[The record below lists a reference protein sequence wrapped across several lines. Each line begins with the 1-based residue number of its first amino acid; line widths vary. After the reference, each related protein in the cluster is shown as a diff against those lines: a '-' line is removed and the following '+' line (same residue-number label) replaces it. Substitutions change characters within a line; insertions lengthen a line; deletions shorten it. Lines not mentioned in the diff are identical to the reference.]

1 MRQPGRGTIMSTM
14 SREDTP
20 PSSNGTAD
28 GTITAE
34 VARALVENHRA
45 FLGFLERRIG
55 DRELARDVLQEA
67 FLRGFEKLSTLR
79 DDEAATA
86 WFYRMLR
93 NAVVDVR
100 RRRRTSERALDAFEA
115 ELLGASEAPPETRNA
130 VCACVARLAATLKPE
145 YRDALQSV
153 EVDGLPV
160 KEYAVK
166 AGITASNAGVRV
178 FRAREALR
186 RQVARSCGTCATHG
200 CVDCTCGSAGA
211 QSQAPT
217 DGV

>member
-1 MRQPGRGTIMSTM
+1 MSTM
-14 SREDTP
+14 SHEDSL
-20 PSSNGTAD
+20 PSSTDAAD
-28 GTITAE
+28 GTINAE

-67 FLRGFEKLSTLR
+67 FLRGFEKLGTLR

-100 RRRRTSERALDAFEA
+100 RRRAASERALDAFEA
-115 ELLGASEAPPETRNA
+115 ELVGASEPPPETRTA

-145 YRDALQSV
+145 YRDVLQSV
-153 EVDGLPV
+153 EVEGRPV
-160 KEYAVK
+160 KEYAAK

-186 RQVARSCGTCATHG
+186 RQVVRSCGTCATHG
-200 CVDCTCGSAGA
+200 CVDCTCGSGA
-211 QSQAPT
+211 PNDAL
-217 DGV
+217 